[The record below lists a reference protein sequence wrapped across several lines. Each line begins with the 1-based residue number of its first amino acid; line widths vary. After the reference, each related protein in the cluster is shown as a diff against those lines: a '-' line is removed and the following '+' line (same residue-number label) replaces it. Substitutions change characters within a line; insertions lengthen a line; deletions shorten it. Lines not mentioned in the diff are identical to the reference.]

1 MVFANVTPVRAGGRS
16 LNSGRLAVSGRH
28 PATASRATTRA
39 QRMRAAS
46 MAGGRYP
53 LQPGSREG
61 GLTAPAA
68 TGGSRAGVYQE
79 ASGKG
84 FQVYLKSSG
93 RVVHLWADA
102 ANESVGFGV
111 RDSTGKPAELAWG
124 SSGAVV
130 ERSTAGR
137 TRSVSYGLEA
147 PSTVKIGLLLLG
159 SMRVERDFGYGER
172 DSLPL
177 DAPPFVQNELTQLI
191 DHIAKLKGPERAR
204 HLALLGV
211 KSVEALRARLA
222 PRIVLNPS
230 PPLSAPRGGGQ
241 GVRTDSAMRGVGRR
255 AVTEK
260 TDATWVV
267 EGEQA

>member
-1 MVFANVTPVRAGGRS
+1 MSP
-16 LNSGRLAVSGRH
+16 LLLAVMVSVAFPLSRRERGSGGEADTV
-28 PATASRATTRA
+28 PPYLAF
-39 QRMRAAS
+39 
-46 MAGGRYP
+46 P
-53 LQPGSREG
+53 EPG
-61 GLTAPAA
+61 LDDPAA
-68 TGGSRAGVYQE
+68 YEGYQTRVYQD
-79 ASGKG
+79 ASGNG

-93 RVVHLWADA
+93 RVVNLWADA
-102 ANESVGFGV
+102 ANESVGLSV

-130 ERSTAGR
+130 ERLAAGR

-147 PSTVKIGLLLLG
+147 PSTVKIGLLLVG

-177 DAPPFVQNELTQLI
+177 DAPPFVQSELTQLI

-230 PPLSAPRGGGQ
+230 SPLSAPRRGGQ
-241 GVRTDSAMRGVGRR
+241 GVRTDSAMRGVGQR
-255 AVTEK
+255 A
-260 TDATWVV
+260 
-267 EGEQA
+267 